1 MKRSL
6 VFLPLVILMAFTL
19 GCQKQVQEPMEGSV
33 RVQAEIE
40 AVRQAD
46 IDFLKSVSDRSIE
59 RVLEYYADDP
69 VWLIPDVPTMA
80 GKDAIREFWEKDF
93 AGPDYALAWEP
104 TKIEVSQSGDLAYSL
119 GKWSAEDKD
128 EKGNTVP
135 VGGEYV
141 LVWKKTTNGTWK
153 VAVDIHNYD

>member
-1 MKRSL
+1 MKWPL
-6 VFLPLVILMAFTL
+6 VFLTLVILVASTL
-19 GCQKQVQEPMEGSV
+19 GCPKQVQKPLEESV

-46 IDFLKSVSDRSIE
+46 IGFLKSVSDRNIE

-69 VWLIPDVPTMA
+69 VWLVPDVPTMT
-80 GKDAIREFWEKDF
+80 GKDAIREFWGKDF
-93 AGPDYALAWEP
+93 AKPDYALAWEP

-119 GKWSAEDKD
+119 GNWSAENKD

-141 LVWKKTTNGTWK
+141 FVWKKTTNGTWK
-153 VAVDIHNYD
+153 VAVDIHNY